1 MRKKI
6 IRIGSFCMLLLAFC
20 SLSLFTAC
28 QSDLQNLKE
37 IMLKQ
42 EFGGKEVD
50 LLSAE
55 VRAYLEAKEEGA
67 QASALTAAA
76 GRVLDGQ
83 HLVIGWE
90 GDGSADYSVLIA
102 DNPVLNRA
110 YVVQTQ
116 DTEITSPG
124 ICIPGQT
131 YYYQVKGD
139 DSASKID
146 SFTVKSGPRLLTV
159 EGASNVRDLGGWAAG
174 ETNVAYGKLFRGGK
188 LNEGNKCT
196 LSAEGKKVM
205 MQHLG
210 IRTEIDLRFANVDDG
225 GQSVSVFGTNVTYL
239 KASFHGYNYI
249 VPEFSNYGLYQRSY
263 LNGSTEAIKSI
274 FTLLSKEENYPVYFH
289 CNAGAD
295 RTGTLALLINGLL
308 GVNQEDLIRDFELTS
323 FSIYGARY
331 RGLIENGVFVNGVMQ
346 DNSDN
351 FVAMGLLIEQLISV
365 YGEKEGS
372 LNVAIENYLTKACG
386 VTRDEIDS
394 IRKILLVN

>member
-116 DTEITSPG
+116 DTEINSPG

-131 YYYQVKGD
+131 
-139 DSASKID
+139 
-146 SFTVKSGPRLLTV
+146 
-159 EGASNVRDLGGWAAG
+159 
-174 ETNVAYGKLFRGGK
+174 
-188 LNEGNKCT
+188 
-196 LSAEGKKVM
+196 
-205 MQHLG
+205 
-210 IRTEIDLRFANVDDG
+210 
-225 GQSVSVFGTNVTYL
+225 
-239 KASFHGYNYI
+239 
-249 VPEFSNYGLYQRSY
+249 
-263 LNGSTEAIKSI
+263 
-274 FTLLSKEENYPVYFH
+274 
-289 CNAGAD
+289 
-295 RTGTLALLINGLL
+295 
-308 GVNQEDLIRDFELTS
+308 
-323 FSIYGARY
+323 
-331 RGLIENGVFVNGVMQ
+331 
-346 DNSDN
+346 
-351 FVAMGLLIEQLISV
+351 
-365 YGEKEGS
+365 
-372 LNVAIENYLTKACG
+372 
-386 VTRDEIDS
+386 
-394 IRKILLVN
+394 